1 MRMQDISI
9 DQNELLDHLA
19 GAIIDRRLV
28 TPAIFALEL
37 LKPFSLLSSQVLL
50 LLEPMLQPSGQEQT
64 RRYAMML
71 QDRTTVEYLLQK
83 LEQQWE
89 QARS

>member
-71 QDRTTVEYLLQK
+71 QDRTNVEYLL
-83 LEQQWE
+83 
-89 QARS
+89 